1 MCGKNMAKIFTFEK
15 VDPVDAMWIFFITAV
30 QFWRFSEFMYPYI
43 FLVSSLFTNS
53 YSLSFQSNLSPTS
66 NPVDDV
72 HLHNVLMS
80 MHTEFEEYGWIFTPQ
95 DPLETVREKCEQ
107 TEHCVH
113 TRERLEACE
122 TRVGSRSETTEDC
135 TEELFDFLHAR
146 DHCVS
151 ADAQTN
157 LWMLDV
163 REVYILPRC
172 WCLVYRCGLK
182 SHT

>member
-1 MCGKNMAKIFTFEK
+1 PQPFALLMQCSTPE
-15 VDPVDAMWIFFITAV
+15 P
-30 QFWRFSEFMYPYI
+30 QE
-43 FLVSSLFTNS
+43 
-53 YSLSFQSNLSPTS
+53 
-66 NPVDDV
+66 
-72 HLHNVLMS
+72 HLDNVLMC
-80 MHTEFEEYGWIFTPQ
+80 

-151 ADAQTN
+151 ADHQ
-157 LWMLDV
+157 LKFFIKRV
-163 REVYILPRC
+163 EK
-172 WCLVYRCGLK
+172 LVFLFIK
-182 SHT
+182 

>member
-1 MCGKNMAKIFTFEK
+1 
-15 VDPVDAMWIFFITAV
+15 
-30 QFWRFSEFMYPYI
+30 
-43 FLVSSLFTNS
+43 
-53 YSLSFQSNLSPTS
+53 
-66 NPVDDV
+66 
-72 HLHNVLMS
+72 MS
-80 MHTEFEEYGWIFTPQ
+80 MHANFNEEYLLIWKFAPQ

-151 ADAQTN
+151 AHAV
-157 LWMLDV
+157 DV
-163 REVYILPRC
+163 RLLESFR
-172 WCLVYRCGLK
+172 
-182 SHT
+182 